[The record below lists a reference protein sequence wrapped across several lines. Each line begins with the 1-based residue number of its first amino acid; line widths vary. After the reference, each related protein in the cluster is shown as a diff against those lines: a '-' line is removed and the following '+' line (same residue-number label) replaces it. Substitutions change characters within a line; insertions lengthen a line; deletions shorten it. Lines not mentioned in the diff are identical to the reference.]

1 MYTRKVYKLTD
12 MVKWTR
18 YETFLFIFIG
28 VAVAGLYYFFDLEWL
43 KIPWTPL
50 ALIGTAVAFV
60 IGFQNNSAYGR
71 IWEARKIWGG
81 IVNTSRT
88 LGMFVQDMLT
98 NEHAEVSWSQ
108 DRLHS
113 EIRTIIFR
121 HIAWMTAL
129 RHAMRAAKPWETVTQ
144 EKTNQEWSRMMR
156 PPEREI
162 QVQEDMQPYLSD
174 KDLEYVMSKN
184 NKQTAL
190 LYLQSRHMRHLKEAG
205 IIWEFSF
212 LQLEGVLQELFTLQG
227 KSERIK
233 NFPYPRHFATLN
245 HYFMWVF
252 VLVLPLALIPQF
264 GEIGRDIAQDYP
276 TIGNLFVWLAV
287 PFYVAVAW
295 VFHTMERI
303 GRTGENPF
311 EGSAND
317 VPISTI
323 SRGIEIDL
331 RQNLGEKLEEI
342 PEQFP
347 VIYDTQW

>member
-1 MYTRKVYKLTD
+1 MHIKKIYSASEMAR
-12 MVKWTR
+12 WTR
-18 YETFLFIFIG
+18 FETLLFIIIITAW
-28 VAVAGLYYFFDLEWL
+28 VAIYYFFDLGWL
-43 KIPWTPL
+43 KVPWTPL

-88 LGMFVQDMLT
+88 FGMFVQDMVS
-98 NEHAEVSWSQ
+98 NEYAKTPFSEEQ
-108 DRLHS
+108 LKS
-113 EIRTIIFR
+113 EIKTLTYR

-129 RHAMRAAKPWETVTQ
+129 RHAMRMPKPWEITAKH
-144 EKTNQEWSRMMR
+144 KTNQEWDIR
-156 PPEREI
+156 PPERDSTLE
-162 QVQEDMQPYLSD
+162 VDLRPYIPEGD
-174 KDLEYVMSKN
+174 FDYVMGKN

-190 LYLQSRHMRHLKEAG
+190 LYLQSHHLKKLKEQG

-212 LQLEGVLQELFTLQG
+212 LQLEGVLEELFTLQG

-245 HYFMWVF
+245 HFFMWIF
-252 VLVLPLALIPQF
+252 VLLLPLALVPQF
-264 GEIGRDIAQDYP
+264 AEIGVQFKNSHQQISD
-276 TIGNLFVWLAV
+276 LFVWFSI
-287 PFYVAVAW
+287 PFYVMVAW

-311 EGSAND
+311 EGTSND

-323 SRGIEIDL
+323 ARGIEIDL
-331 RQNLGEKLEEI
+331 RQNLGEAKEEI
-342 PEQFP
+342 PAQFP
-347 VIYDTQW
+347 VRHYTQF